1 MYAVCFRRSVRVSN
15 SKEGCRDRMNLV
27 DKALRNG
34 KLHLLVLVFTVLAE
48 TVGVKTFKLGPGMLV
63 LVPLLYSFVLGALS
77 GLPSLKILQKS
88 DMFEASSLVGVSFFL
103 LMARYGT
110 LVGPNFWKVVQS
122 GPALILQE
130 FGLCHEPFLCTES

>member
-1 MYAVCFRRSVRVSN
+1 M
-15 SKEGCRDRMNLV
+15 DIV
-27 DKALRNG
+27 DKALRNW

-48 TVGVKTFKLGPGMLV
+48 TVGVRTFKLGPGMLV
-63 LVPLLYSFVLGALS
+63 LIPLLYSFVLGALC
-77 GLPSLKILQKS
+77 GLPALRVLKQS

-122 GPALILQE
+122 GPALVLQE
-130 FGLCHEPFLCTES
+130 FGNIGTC

>member
-63 LVPLLYSFVLGALS
+63 LVPLLYS
-77 GLPSLKILQKS
+77 
-88 DMFEASSLVGVSFFL
+88 SSRSEERRVGKECRS
-103 LMARYGT
+103 RWSPY
-110 LVGPNFWKVVQS
+110 
-122 GPALILQE
+122 
-130 FGLCHEPFLCTES
+130 H